1 LWESR
6 AASAAARL
14 LADGHRVGGLV
25 RRPEQVGELVDR
37 GVDVKLGD
45 LVNGS
50 METLAGALRGY
61 DVVLFAAG
69 AAGAG
74 GADAARAVDGDGP
87 AMVAAAA
94 QRAGLKR
101 FYLVSAFPEAWR
113 ERHMGKE
120 FEDYMIQKKRA
131 ETLVVR
137 IDIDWVIL
145 RPSALNNQPGT
156 GHVDL
161 GLAKVH
167 EDITRDDVADTLVAL
182 MMQPTVSH
190 VILEVSRGSTPINQ
204 AVAELSAR

>member
-1 LWESR
+1 
-6 AASAAARL
+6 
-14 LADGHRVGGLV
+14 
-25 RRPEQVGELVDR
+25 
-37 GVDVKLGD
+37 
-45 LVNGS
+45 
-50 METLAGALRGY
+50 
-61 DVVLFAAG
+61 
-69 AAGAG
+69 
-74 GADAARAVDGDGP
+74 
-87 AMVAAAA
+87 
-94 QRAGLKR
+94 
-101 FYLVSAFPEAWR
+101 
-113 ERHMGKE
+113 MGKE